1 MRIQLKLFVLLLI
14 IAIVPLA
21 ALSWRSQRA
30 TENLGQS
37 MAAFGRAAVTQEIQT
52 QLSQSVGYS
61 ADLLAAQQRQ
71 VELAL
76 RLQAVAAEHSLAAD
90 VDGGGPVYRDTDFD
104 DPKAWPPGT
113 ELALDHAI
121 ASPGRELQA
130 TPISREH
137 QSFYVPKDADAA
149 DARRSMARLASMDR
163 PYKDLNEANPGLF
176 YWQYVALK
184 SGVVSTYPGHGGFPD
199 GYDPR
204 SRSWYKNAVA
214 KDGQAWSEALLDAST
229 RRLLLTA
236 SQPLRNAAG
245 EVAGVAAID
254 IDILSLL
261 TSIQSR
267 VRIGKDTE
275 SFIVQLV
282 EDARPQ
288 LRVIASSTY
297 KDSGAAWNAAMEAPT
312 LTPDAGDF
320 AGLLEDLR
328 QGRDGIRQLAFH
340 GRPALWAYGR
350 LESLGSALLYI
361 VPVDAIESI
370 ADSAQSSVRQAILD
384 QVRLAGF
391 ASVGLIIVVA
401 ALAMV
406 AAKSVTSPLR
416 SLATAAKD
424 LAAGD
429 LEARAP
435 VESSDEVGE
444 LAAVFNAMVP
454 ELRSHIATKESLSLA
469 REVQQKLLPESAP
482 NVPGF
487 DIAGRSVYSEAI
499 GGDYY
504 DFINLGG
511 DHGHPRHGVV
521 IGDVSGHGVVA
532 ALTMMS
538 VRALLRSYAGD
549 GATLRPVM
557 RAVNRHLTADTTAG
571 RFVTLVYMVI
581 VPGTRHVRWISAG
594 HGPILFYDIRSQQF
608 EELAVHD
615 IPLGVKADWP
625 FHENDRD
632 AWPEEG
638 LIVIG
643 TDGLWETR
651 NPQGVAFGREGLLA
665 TLRASAHL
673 PAADI
678 CGEVIARVREF
689 ADGAPQ
695 EDDMTV
701 LVIKFKS

>member
-1 MRIQLKLFVLLLI
+1 MRIQLKLFVLLLV

-30 TENLGQS
+30 TENLGAS

-52 QLSQSVGYS
+52 QLSQAVGYS
-61 ADLLAAQQRQ
+61 ADLLASQQRQ

-76 RLQAVAAEHSLAAD
+76 KLQAAAAERRLAGAE
-90 VDGGGPVYRDTDFD
+90 GTGATYRDTDFD
-104 DPKAWPPGT
+104 DPQRWPPGT

-137 QSFYVPKDADAA
+137 QSFLILPDTDPAEAKSA
-149 DARRSMARLASMDR
+149 MARLASMDR
-163 PYKDLNEANPGLF
+163 PYRELSEANPGLF

-184 SGVVSTYPGHGGFPD
+184 NGVVSSYPGHGGFPK
-199 GYDPR
+199 GYDPK
-204 SRSWYKNAVA
+204 SRAWYKDAIA
-214 KDGQAWSEALLDAST
+214 KDGLAWSEALLDAST

-236 SQPLRNAAG
+236 SQPLRDAAG
-245 EVAGVAAID
+245 DIAGVTAID
-254 IDILSLL
+254 IDILNLL
-261 TSIQSR
+261 TATQSR
-267 VRIGKDTE
+267 VRVGKETE

-282 EDARPQ
+282 EDAKPH

-297 KDSGAAWNAAMEAPT
+297 KDSGAAWNAALEAST
-312 LTPDAGDF
+312 LTPDGGDLS
-320 AGLLEDLR
+320 GLLDDLR
-328 QGRDGIRQLAFH
+328 HGRDGIRPLAFH

-350 LESLGSALLYI
+350 LENLGSALLYI
-361 VPVDAIESI
+361 VPVDAIENI
-370 ADSAQSSVRQAILD
+370 ADSAQASVRQAILD

-391 ASVGLIIVVA
+391 ASVGLIIIVA

-416 SLATAAKD
+416 SLATAARN

-454 ELRSHIATKESLSLA
+454 ELRSHIATKESLALA

-482 NVPGF
+482 SVQGF

-504 DFINLGG
+504 DFITLGG
-511 DHGHPRHGVV
+511 ERGQPRYAVV
-521 IGDVSGHGVVA
+521 LGDVSGHGVVA

-538 VRALLRSYAGD
+538 VRALLRSYAGS
-549 GATLRPVM
+549 GANLRPVM
-557 RAVNRHLTADTTAG
+557 RAVNRHLSADTTAG

-581 VPGTRHVRWISAG
+581 TPGSRHIRWISAG
-594 HGPILFYDIRSQQF
+594 HGPILFYDPRSQQF

-625 FHENDRD
+625 YHENDRA
-632 AWPEEG
+632 AWPAEG

-651 NPQGVAFGREGLLA
+651 NRDGAMFGKEGLLA
-665 TLRASAHL
+665 ALRATAHL
-673 PAADI
+673 PAAEI
-678 CGEVIARVREF
+678 CGEVIGRVRAF

-701 LVIKFKS
+701 VIVKFSA

>member
-1 MRIQLKLFVLLLI
+1 MRIQLKLFVLLLV

-52 QLSQSVGYS
+52 QLSQAVGYS

-76 RLQAVAAEHSLAAD
+76 KLQAAGAEQRLAGVEGA
-90 VDGGGPVYRDTDFD
+90 GPAYLDTDFD
-104 DPKAWPPGT
+104 DPQRWPPGT

-130 TPISREH
+130 TPISRAH
-137 QSFYVPKDADAA
+137 QSFFLSQDTDPAEAK
-149 DARRSMARLASMDR
+149 RTMARFASMDR
-163 PYKDLNEANPGLF
+163 PYKDLNEASPGLF
-176 YWQYVALK
+176 YWQYIALK
-184 SGVVSTYPGHGGFPD
+184 NGVVSTYPGHGGFPA

-204 SRSWYKNAVA
+204 SRAWYRDAVA
-214 KDGQAWSEALLDAST
+214 KDGLVWSEALLDAST

-236 SQPLRNAAG
+236 SQPLRDAAG
-245 EVAGVAAID
+245 DVAGVTAID

-261 TSIQSR
+261 TNIQSR
-267 VRIGKDTE
+267 VRVGKDAE

-282 EDARPQ
+282 DDAKPH

-297 KDSGAAWNAAMEAPT
+297 KDSGAAWNAAMEAPA
-312 LTPDAGDF
+312 LAPDSGDL

-328 QGRDGIRQLAFH
+328 QGRDGIRQLPFH

-350 LESLGSALLYI
+350 LENLGSALLYV

-370 ADSAQSSVRQAILD
+370 ADSAQASVRQAILD
-384 QVRLAGF
+384 QVRLAGL
-391 ASVGLIIVVA
+391 ASIGLIIIVA

-454 ELRSHIATKESLSLA
+454 ELRSHIATKESLALA

-482 NVPGF
+482 TVPGF

-504 DFINLGG
+504 DFITLSG
-511 DHGHPRHGVV
+511 DQGRPRYGIVV
-521 IGDVSGHGVVA
+521 GDVSGHGIVA

-581 VPGTRHVRWISAG
+581 APGSRHVRWISAG
-594 HGPILFYDIRSQQF
+594 HGPILFYDTRNHQF
-608 EELAVHD
+608 EELVVHD

-632 AWPEEG
+632 AWPAEG
-638 LIVIG
+638 LIVVG

-651 NPQGVAFGREGLLA
+651 NREGAAFGKEGLLSA
-665 TLRASAHL
+665 LRATAHL
-673 PAADI
+673 PAAEI
-678 CGEVIARVREF
+678 CGEVIARVRAF
-689 ADGAPQ
+689 AEGAPQ

-701 LVIKFKS
+701 VVIKFAP